1 MDSKDV
7 NYDFAKAWDL
17 CQGDFA
23 TNIAN
28 RILALNEEKK
38 HKFTSIYDVCC
49 GASNLL
55 QVFDER
61 GFKCYGTETRQGMF
75 DYSKE
80 KLPNV
85 TYYLTEKMND
95 MPGKEKVD
103 IVTCTHDLINY
114 FEEFGDWEKL
124 FKNVAKK
131 LNKHGIFVFD
141 FYTKFKLSNWNES
154 TFKSTPSLDY
164 LTTVKSGVYDK
175 TVITYTYYINYH
187 NYYVKTKDIAIE
199 SYYEINKVIEA
210 LKKAGLKNVQVV
222 DSNLNPTDPSEYAE
236 RIYIVASH
244 K

>member
-17 CQGDFA
+17 SQGDFA

-55 QVFDER
+55 QVFDEC
-61 GFKCYGTETRQGMF
+61 GFKCYGTETRQGMY

-95 MPGKEKVD
+95 MPGKDKVD

-114 FEEFGDWEKL
+114 FESFADWEKL
-124 FKNVAKK
+124 FKNVSKK
-131 LNKHGIFVFD
+131 LTKRGIFVFD

-154 TFKSTPSLDY
+154 TFKSTPHLDY

-199 SYYEINKVIEA
+199 AYYEIDKIIEA

>member
-7 NYDFAKAWDL
+7 NYDFAKAWDFS
-17 CQGDFA
+17 QGDFA

-28 RILALNEEKK
+28 RILSLNEEKNCNFK
-38 HKFTSIYDVCC
+38 SVYDVCC
-49 GASNLL
+49 GSSNLL
-55 QVFDER
+55 KVFDER

-95 MPGKEKVD
+95 MPGKDKVD

-131 LNKHGIFVFD
+131 LNKKGVFVFD

-154 TFKSTPSLDY
+154 TFKSTPHLDC

-175 TVITYTYYINYH
+175 TVITYTYYINYQ

-199 SYYEINKVIEA
+199 AYYEINKVIDA

-222 DSNLNPTDPSEYAE
+222 DANLNPTDPNEYAE